1 MRYVLLFLLLCSC
14 KIRYNEKN
22 ASIKRVDSFYLY
34 GINDLN
40 DVINLD
46 YVNDST
52 FYSFNFNSNGF
63 KKFSKSGEKKFKYV
77 YEKKIKIDTLIESFC
92 ILNSNKLLL
101 IDYENS
107 HYLFDTSMR
116 IHKLHIQ
123 DIKEHLGKNYI
134 NCNLKYHPIRFHN
147 NEFWSIYYFM
157 HLDSYTQYFQ
167 EPSLCEYEIKQDSIF
182 KVNSFIDKPRDLIN
196 YESPY
201 PIFCDNGDSIVL
213 VYPCF
218 DSLYIVNKTTKALS
232 KMIIGNLS
240 YKLPAPWDYNQLFA
254 DTFNAY
260 KTRYELKNFKYQ
272 AIIFNPNTRHYLL
285 FYLEPSIDAYSQPLK
300 LLVLNNKFETI
311 DYYTFNENFFHITNI
326 VVIPNKGIALPIF
339 PKDPEHEKNILYYI
353 YNF

>member
-14 KIRYNEKN
+14 NIRYNEKN

-34 GINDLN
+34 GINDFN
-40 DVINLD
+40 DVINFD

-63 KKFSKSGEKKFKYV
+63 KKFSKIGNRNFKYV
-77 YEKKIKIDTLIESFC
+77 YEKKIKIDALIESFC
-92 ILNSNKLLL
+92 IINPNKLLL
-101 IDYENS
+101 IDFENT

-116 IHKLHIQ
+116 IHKLQMQ
-123 DIKEHLGKNYI
+123 DIKAFLGKNYI
-134 NCNLKYHPIRFHN
+134 NCNLKYHPISFQN
-147 NEFWSIYYFM
+147 NKFWSIYYFM

-167 EPSLCEYEIKQDSIF
+167 EPSLCEYEIRNDKIVKLSSY
-182 KVNSFIDKPRDLIN
+182 VNKPTDLIN
-196 YESPY
+196 YDAPY
-201 PIFCDNGDSIVL
+201 PVFCDNGDSIVL
-213 VYPCF
+213 LYPCF
-218 DSLYIVNKTTKALS
+218 DSLYIVNKSTNVIS
-232 KMIIGNLS
+232 KMKIGNLS
-240 YKLPAPWDYNQLFA
+240 YKLPAPWDYLQMFT

-272 AIIFNPNTRHYLL
+272 AIIFNPKTRHYLL
-285 FYLEPSIDAYSQPLK
+285 FYLKPSVDAYSQPLK

>member
-1 MRYVLLFLLLCSC
+1 MRYILLFLILCSC
-14 KIRYNEKN
+14 TVRHDENDAN
-22 ASIKRVDSFYLY
+22 LKRVDSFYLY

-52 FYSFNFNSNGF
+52 FYSFNFNANTLE
-63 KKFSKSGEKKFKYV
+63 KFSKRDDHNYKFI
-77 YEKKIKIDTLIESFC
+77 YEKQIQIEDVLQTFC
-92 ILNSNKLLL
+92 VLNSNLFLLV
-101 IDYENS
+101 DFENR
-107 HYLFDTSMR
+107 HYVFDTSMR
-116 IHKLHIQ
+116 IQKLYIQ

-134 NCNLKYHPIRFHN
+134 NASLKYHPISFKN
-147 NEFWSIYYFM
+147 NKFWSIYYFM
-157 HLDSYTQYFQ
+157 HLDSYTRYFQ

-182 KVNSFIDKPRDLIN
+182 KVNSFIDKPKDLIN

-218 DSLYIVNKTTKALS
+218 DSLYIVNKTTKYLS
-232 KMIIGNLS
+232 KMKIGNLS
-240 YKLPAPWDYNQLFA
+240 YKLPARWDYHQLFA

-260 KTRYELKNFKYQ
+260 KSRYELQNFKYQ
-272 AIIFNPNTRHYLL
+272 AIVYSPNTHHYLL
-285 FYLEPSIDAYSQPLK
+285 FYTEPSKDAFTQPLK
-300 LLVLNNKFETI
+300 LLVLDSKFKTI
-311 DYYTFNENFFHITNI
+311 DYYKFDEHFFNVTNL
-326 VVIPNKGIALPIF
+326 VVIPNKGIALPLY